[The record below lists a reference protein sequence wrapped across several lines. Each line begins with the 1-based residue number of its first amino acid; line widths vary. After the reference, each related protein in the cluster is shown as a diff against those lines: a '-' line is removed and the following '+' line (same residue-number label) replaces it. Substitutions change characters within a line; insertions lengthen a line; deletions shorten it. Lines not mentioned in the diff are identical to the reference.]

1 MAAVLIDP
9 ATGEVNEQEAPVLM
23 AEGETLP
30 ETEHIAHSMTDLEAD
45 EPIEEPTPVEP
56 ELPEKYRGKTVA
68 DIAQMHQEAEKAL
81 GRQSGEVGELR
92 AAFDEFVQSS
102 VESKQTVQEPEP
114 EVDFFLDPAKAVEQ
128 AIANHPKLKAAE
140 AVTAEM
146 KKNDSLSKLQSNFPD
161 MKSTLQDPKFKEW
174 VGQSNIRK
182 QLYDNADKGYDYDS
196 AAELLSNWGD
206 RADVV
211 KATLAVEKVAQKNE
225 VKNASTGSA
234 RSNPSNKSS
243 KKTLRRSD
251 IINLM
256 KSDPRRYEALQPEI
270 MQAYKEGRVK

>member
-23 AEGETLP
+23 AEGETLIDP
-30 ETEHIAHSMTDLEAD
+30 EHVTHSMADLGED
-45 EPIEEPTPVEP
+45 EPVEESMPEP

-68 DIAQMHQEAEKAL
+68 EIAQMHQEAEKAL

-102 VESKQTVQEPEP
+102 VESNKTVQAPEP
-114 EVDFFLDPAKAVEQ
+114 EVDFFLDPAAAVEQ
-128 AIANHPKLKAAE
+128 AIANHPKMKQAE

-146 KKNDSLSKLQSNFPD
+146 KKNQSLAKLSTKFPD
-161 MKSTLQDPKFKEW
+161 MQSTLQDPRFKEW
-174 VGQSNIRK
+174 VEGSPIRRR
-182 QLYDNADKGYDYDS
+182 LYQDADKSYDFDS
-196 AAELLSNWGD
+196 AAELLNNWD
-206 RADVV
+206 ERTNVV
-211 KATLAVEKVAQKNE
+211 KQTLDVEKTAQKNE
-225 VKNASTGSA
+225 IRKASTGSA
-234 RSNPSNKSS
+234 RSNPGSRTS

-256 KSDPRRYEALQPEI
+256 KTDPRRYEALQPEI
-270 MQAYKEGRVK
+270 MKAYEEGRVK